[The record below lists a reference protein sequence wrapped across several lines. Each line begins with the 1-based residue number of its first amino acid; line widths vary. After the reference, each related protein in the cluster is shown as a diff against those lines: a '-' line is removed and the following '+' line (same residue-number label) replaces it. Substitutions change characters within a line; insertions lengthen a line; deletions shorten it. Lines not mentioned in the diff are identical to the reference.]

1 MAPFRIE
8 RFSVKS
14 FLDAMKGFLDKVTFV
29 VGCFAGLLIFCCGMM
44 RAIAAIKAT
53 AVNFLEIFMNTTSF
67 LHKQLRLFF
76 DLILILFIFFI
87 QLIIVI

>member
-14 FLDAMKGFLDKVTFV
+14 FLNAMKSFLDKVTFV

-44 RAIAAIKAT
+44 IAYEVVCRSVFNAPT
-53 AVNFLEIFMNTTSF
+53 E
-67 LHKQLRLFF
+67 
-76 DLILILFIFFI
+76 
-87 QLIIVI
+87 